1 MKTSRKVWM
10 ELKKLGLMPEKMGDN
25 IKFTYQM
32 VDCIYIQDKDDDEF
46 FSLYVPNVFE
56 VTEENEYEVLKV
68 INECN
73 NSLKVA
79 KLCVNDGQLWVGA
92 ELFLQKDATMEDLLH
107 RSIRTMLGAL
117 LKFEYEMKG
126 L

>member
-1 MKTSRKVWM
+1 MISKKVWM
-10 ELKKLGLMPEKMGDN
+10 ELKKLGLMPEKKGNN

-46 FSLYVPNVFE
+46 FSIYVPNVFK
-56 VTEENEYEVLKV
+56 VTEENEYEVFKV

-79 KLCVNDGQLWVGA
+79 KLCVNDGQLWAGI
-92 ELFLQKDATMEDLLH
+92 ELYLQKDATLADLLR
-107 RSIRTMLGAL
+107 RSIKTMLGAL
-117 LKFEYEMKG
+117 MKFEDEMKG

>member
-1 MKTSRKVWM
+1 MTSKKVWM
-10 ELKKLGLMPEKMGDN
+10 ELKKLGLMPEMKGNN

-46 FSLYVPNVFE
+46 FSIYVPNVFK
-56 VTEENEYEVLKV
+56 VTEENEYKVFKV

-73 NSLKVA
+73 NP
-79 KLCVNDGQLWVGA
+79 
-92 ELFLQKDATMEDLLH
+92 QKDATLEDLLR

-117 LKFEYEMKG
+117 MKFEYEMKG